1 MKITN
6 EVDVGIEELEKTK
19 IPMDRLSALTD
30 GIFAIAMTILI
41 LSIVAPDSHSI
52 ASLGPMNNY
61 IMVLLPQLGTYVVSF
76 IIIGVFWLNHH
87 LFVYVDDSDLGFTWL
102 NLIWLLFVCML
113 PFSADFLSSFGQF
126 GIAERVFGM
135 NILLIE
141 LMFVF
146 MSRYA
151 MKHDMIRG
159 DTAELKSFVRRG
171 FLAVI
176 IITVIVVALAF
187 MDINAGFYLY
197 LIFPFVTSLPVVSV
211 HHKNE

>member
-6 EVDVGIEELEKTK
+6 ELDLGTGELEKIK

-52 ASLGPMNNY
+52 ASLGQMNNY
-61 IMVLLPQLGTYVVSF
+61 IRVLLPQLGTYVVSF

-87 LFVYVDDSDLGFTWL
+87 LFVYVEDSDLGFTWL
-102 NLIWLLFVCML
+102 NLLWLLFICML
-113 PFSADFLSSFGQF
+113 PFSADFLASFGQF
-126 GIAERVFGM
+126 GVAEQVFGI
-135 NILLIE
+135 NILLAE

-151 MKHDMIRG
+151 MRHDMIRG
-159 DTAELKSFVRRG
+159 DVVELKSFVRRG

-176 IITVIVVALAF
+176 VITVVVVVLAF
-187 MDINAGFYLY
+187 MGISAGFYLY
-197 LIFPFVTSLPVVSV
+197 LIFPFLTSLPVFSV
-211 HHKNE
+211 HHK